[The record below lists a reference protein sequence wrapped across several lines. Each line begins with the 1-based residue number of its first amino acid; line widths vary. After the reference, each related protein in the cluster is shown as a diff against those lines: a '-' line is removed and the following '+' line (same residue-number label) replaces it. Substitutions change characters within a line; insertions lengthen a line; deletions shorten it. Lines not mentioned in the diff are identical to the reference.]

1 LPLFT
6 ADNLALVAPSPEPS
20 LVGNGLLTEQGI
32 MLITGKTESCKSVL
46 AIDMAIS
53 LAIGEPLFRA
63 YRKKKDSTMGVPYF
77 PVKRPY
83 KVLYLDSELGP
94 SGFHR
99 RLQSFYGLR
108 PKDFAL
114 GDNFK
119 VVSGAKAPLMFY
131 TPEQTGL
138 NNIKELLHK
147 VRPEVLVIDPLGD
160 FHNVDENSAEMR
172 LVFLRLYELQQ
183 EFNFSSIVLHHESDK
198 EMFTESGQAIKRK
211 GTQRS
216 RGHSSIVQKVDS
228 YLSIDRLTK
237 EPYTYIEL
245 AWEKVRHDSHPP
257 TGFVFA
263 DLTKMELTWMGPAN
277 HFHKEE
283 RMEHLALYK
292 NTFPLADE
300 DEQLPAPIE
309 ISKKRFFEG
318 TGIESRI

>member
-1 LPLFT
+1 
-6 ADNLALVAPSPEPS
+6 
-20 LVGNGLLTEQGI
+20 

-53 LAIGEPLFRA
+53 LACGEPLFRA
-63 YRKKKDSTMGVPYF
+63 FRTRKDSTKGAPYF
-77 PVKRPY
+77 PVRRPY

-94 SGFHR
+94 SGFHK
-99 RLQSFYGLR
+99 RLQSFYALR
-108 PKDFAL
+108 PEKFSL

-131 TPEQTGL
+131 GSGGTQQGL
-138 NNIKELLHK
+138 DNVKRLLDENK
-147 VRPEVLVIDPLGD
+147 PEVLVLDPLGD

-198 EMFTESGQAIKRK
+198 EMFTESGQQIKRK

-237 EPYTYIEL
+237 DPYTYIEL
-245 AWEKVRHDSHPP
+245 SWEKVRHDTHPP
-257 TGFVFA
+257 AGFIFA
-263 DLTKMELTWMGPAN
+263 DLTKMSLEWMGTAN
-277 HFHKEE
+277 RFHKEA
-283 RMEHLALYK
+283 RMEHLAAYK
-292 NTFPLADE
+292 NVFPLGEDDE
-300 DEQLPAPIE
+300 ELPSPT
-309 ISKKRFFEG
+309 SKPTYQDG
-318 TGIESRI
+318 NWI